1 MSTNTLEGGCFFG
14 TGTNTYKAAL
24 VSKLNLHV
32 NLANHRQTPTTEG
45 LTTWRTIPH
54 AAVLNKNYR
63 CSTDY
68 ALFLSNFR
76 NGFVS
81 QIHLDKL
88 NSRCLRHHPTILSE
102 AEWQQAPFIIPYNA
116 IRINFNVQSVE
127 ARASVETPVHWII
140 AEDRAGN
147 LSPATIAKLQYQN
160 RDLSDTETSDLP
172 TLLPLQ
178 EGHEYI
184 VTNNLGPELN
194 ISKSTKCTLVRISYP
209 SGYHPPTGPTLLV
222 KRKITP
228 CRNETRLP
236 RQTTTGMAR
245 STAPFTSSQS
255 TSKMARIHRRQKRNY
270 FSHSAASFHSHVIQR
285 HSRKS
290 ALCIGNKTSI
300 LFGTRRRFHH
310 LPLPRPVNGQSS
322 NHPYHGKKQ
331 RLSFNEIYTI
341 LSRARSFE
349 SLILIDDDIPRATV
363 DVKPSSDIVA
373 EIHRIQSLAHKTENE
388 IWNYFPVA
396 LHTFYSEMVKNC
408 KE

>member
-222 KRKITP
+222 KRKINLVGTKHVYP
-228 CRNETRLP
+228 DRLPEWLEVRLHSPAHNLPARWPGSTDDRNETISLIPLHRSIRMSYNDTQGKAHSVSATR
-236 RQTTTGMAR
+236 RQFCLVPADAFTIYRCQGQSMDKVLTTLTMAKSNDFPSMR
-245 STAPFTSSQS
+245 STQFFQEQEASS
-255 TSKMARIHRRQKRNY
+255 R
-270 FSHSAASFHSHVIQR
+270 
-285 HSRKS
+285 
-290 ALCIGNKTSI
+290 
-300 LFGTRRRFHH
+300 
-310 LPLPRPVNGQSS
+310 
-322 NHPYHGKKQ
+322 
-331 RLSFNEIYTI
+331 
-341 LSRARSFE
+341 
-349 SLILIDDDIPRATV
+349 
-363 DVKPSSDIVA
+363 
-373 EIHRIQSLAHKTENE
+373 
-388 IWNYFPVA
+388 
-396 LHTFYSEMVKNC
+396 
-408 KE
+408 